1 MKKVLNFDG
10 KVVLVTGSTRNLG
23 EAIACLFAKY
33 GAMVIINCRHEED
46 INRVTEK
53 IKSSGGT
60 AFGIRA
66 DIGNLHEVESM
77 IHLIDQKFG
86 RLDALVNNA
95 VLHSKSP
102 TESLNE
108 NSWNATFQTNLIGP
122 FYVSRAVAEVMKKQ
136 KSGSII
142 NMVSPSIIGIRLRED
157 IPRDSL
163 DHIASK
169 GALISFTKA
178 LAKRLGEFNIRVNAV
193 MPLWVLSESAKRW
206 IEGHKI
212 ELNYENL
219 TLRRLPTPEDVA
231 YACLFLASDM
241 SAFVSSEI
249 MAVGGIPKPDMHFLS

>member
-33 GAMVIINCRHEED
+33 GATVIINCRHEED
-46 INRVTEK
+46 INRVTER
-53 IKSSGGT
+53 IKSSGGV

-66 DIGNLHEVESM
+66 DVGNIQEVESM
-77 IHLIDQKFG
+77 IHLIEQKFG

-95 VLHSKSP
+95 VLHSKSS

-108 NSWNATFQTNLIGP
+108 NSWNAMFQTNLLGP
-122 FYVSRAVAEVMKKQ
+122 FYVLRAASDIMRKH

-142 NMVSPSIIGIRLRED
+142 NLISPSVLGIKLRED
-157 IPRDSL
+157 IPQDSL

-231 YACLFLASDM
+231 YVCLFLASDM
-241 SAFVSSEI
+241 STFVSSEI
-249 MAVGGIPKPDMHFLS
+249 IALGGIPKPDMHFLL